1 MNKLLLLTF
10 LWASHISFFSHPATV
25 ENLPAP
31 VDIPKEKIPAK
42 EAISHLQE
50 KHETFIFYLPQ
61 WIEGEYV
68 NVTILELSL
77 DRALSAIGQAVD
89 LSHVFLGD
97 HIVFLPS
104 GRVAEQRLA
113 REDDDQLIIGAPE
126 EYGRH
131 NRATLSGKIVCGS
144 TGEGLIGAVVYDP
157 VSEAGASTDLEG
169 RFEIELPTGTHRLR
183 ISYVGYESSHQEIR
197 LYQDWLPARVLLQSG
212 ESVEVASLR
221 YNGYHNTVVWRHPKT
236 HSHIRL
242 DDQLI
247 KEFSLDHPAKT
258 ARFVRFQVPGSIET
272 ILAESLFDED
282 VRLLARRNIEQTDR
296 VIESYEGTMVSVPVL
311 EPRPEYY
318 VINAEGE
325 VTRISRLNRRNLQ
338 NAFPGNERNIRQ
350 LLRQHSLRIQNET
363 ELLEAVHLI
372 NEVLT
377 KEGG

>member
-1 MNKLLLLTF
+1 MT
-10 LWASHISFFSHPATV
+10 
-25 ENLPAP
+25 
-31 VDIPKEKIPAK
+31 
-42 EAISHLQE
+42 
-50 KHETFIFYLPQ
+50 
-61 WIEGEYV
+61 
-68 NVTILELSL
+68 
-77 DRALSAIGQAVD
+77 
-89 LSHVFLGD
+89 
-97 HIVFLPS
+97 
-104 GRVAEQRLA
+104 RLA
-113 REDDDQLIIGAPE
+113 FSILIAFASLAPIKDAFSQTI
-126 EYGRH
+126 RDS
-131 NRATLSGKIVCGS
+131 NNNAFSPRLSGEVVNYNVPTKGS
-144 TGEGLIGAVVYDP
+144 QY
-157 VSEAGASTDLEG
+157 
-169 RFEIELPTGTHRLR
+169 
-183 ISYVGYESSHQEIR
+183 